1 MVFKDGFLGI
11 VTFPF
16 VLMAMVLLICTA
28 LSVQWAIAYLV
39 ATLYT
44 MAILVK
50 GYYECRLEP
59 EALTRAGLVMLFF
72 VLCYFPCFGNND
84 VMVMTLPAFLLF
96 IATAVGIVIESHI
109 RSRK

>member
-1 MVFKDGFLGI
+1 MQVR
-11 VTFPF
+11 
-16 VLMAMVLLICTA
+16 A
-28 LSVQWAIAYLV
+28 
-39 ATLYT
+39 
-44 MAILVK
+44 
-50 GYYECRLEP
+50 